1 VPWDSP
7 VYDMSLGGHVMDA
20 DRTRLEQAPRYTSKA
35 QPNWSGR
42 SYAERVHEYWQ
53 AGRV

>member
-1 VPWDSP
+1 MPLDSL
-7 VYDMSLGGHVMDA
+7 VYDVSLGGHVMDA

-42 SYAERVHEYWQ
+42 SYAERVDEYWQ